1 MPAICTRWLRIF
13 AWCAV
18 PAVALVG
25 AIFAIAGLEPWQ
37 PDHASG
43 VERSAQ
49 ATQIVA
55 DDAVAP
61 WAGHRLGAQRVLAAA
76 PGAGAAPAQEPTA
89 ATDPAGRATDE
100 PRPGEAGFSGEPLR
114 AYVGTSVTLRTDTSD
129 AYARSLL
136 VKLDSFVAQANAELT
151 RLLDVS
157 SKPVNPTVVVF
168 ETQDRYQ
175 RHARRNAPGLV
186 NNGGYYDGSTRTVV
200 TYRYNN
206 SMQLYFHE
214 VVHALMAE
222 HFEDHHFSRYTRKN
236 WPIWFDEGMS
246 EYLGSYA
253 VDGSGIRI
261 PAPNRGKL
269 AYLANAMAHRS
280 FVPLEVLLR
289 APASAYSGA
298 SMNIYYAESWGLIDY
313 LARHPIYNSQLPL
326 FFRRIR
332 NNDDG
337 LAAFTSSFGDDIA
350 DFEKAWRDHIRR
362 AVEPPARGVWL
373 FNGMSIDDWTIHE
386 GGQWLAQKGE
396 IVGSGDRNYNYLIKG
411 EVPLRSFRFE
421 LDMRIERGT
430 AGLILG
436 NNYHGEYPYYYLI
449 DIARDAVMVR
459 RSYTATRIEP
469 VKQAF
474 AEIAHGEWV
483 HLEVVVLDRQLSV
496 LVNGREVLS
505 CQSDR
510 DSYSLFGLYLY
521 HASARF
527 KNVRLNREP
536 QQAPGWARTAPP
548 RVMPGGAG
556 GAAAS
561 PRGPFGPLR
570 AAAPTH
576 QAPEP

>member
-1 MPAICTRWLRIF
+1 MPAISTRWLRIF
-13 AWCAV
+13 AWCALPLATLAATATV
-18 PAVALVG
+18 VVG
-25 AIFAIAGLEPWQ
+25 GAPWQ
-37 PDHASG
+37 PLSSPFFIASD
-43 VERSAQ
+43 E
-49 ATQIVA
+49 
-55 DDAVAP
+55 VAP
-61 WAGHRLGAQRVLAAA
+61 LARDEGLARSSAFGDVAQRVLAAA
-76 PGAGAAPAQEPTA
+76 PGSGAAPAQEPSESA
-89 ATDPAGRATDE
+89 EVAHRAGEGVEPSDPAFA
-100 PRPGEAGFSGEPLR
+100 GEPLR
-114 AYVGTSVTLRTDTSD
+114 AYVGAAVTLRTDASD
-129 AYARSLL
+129 AYARGLL

-157 SKPVNPTVVVF
+157 SKPVHPTVVVF

-222 HFEDHHFSRYTRKN
+222 HFDDHHFSRYTRKN

-253 VDGSGIRI
+253 VDGTGIRI

-269 AYLANAMAHRS
+269 AYLANALAHRS

-337 LAAFTSSFGDDIA
+337 LTAFASSFGDDLA

-396 IVGSGDRNYNYLIKG
+396 IVGNGDRNYNYLIKG
-411 EVPLRSFRFE
+411 EVPLRSFRYE

-483 HLEVVVLDRQLSV
+483 HLDVVVLERQLSV

-521 HASARF
+521 HAAARF
-527 KNVRLNREP
+527 KNVRINREP
-536 QQAPGWARTAPP
+536 QQAPGWARGAPP